1 MRLLRPM
8 LLALL
13 ALAVATAGA
22 VAQQSTIPLPGGGTV
37 TIKLPLEKGKK
48 AKKKRSNK
56 VTVGIADE
64 KADMFDDPRFTALGI
79 KTARRSVAWDVFKY
93 DFALH
98 EVDDWMK
105 RAQAAGVKPLI
116 TFGRSRIDSQ
126 RDVIPTRAQ
135 MLSTFK
141 QFRAKYPWVTDYVA
155 SNESNYSRPGV
166 KQPGLMAKYYLDMRK
181 ACRTCKVAAATLLEV
196 PGKGWE
202 RSMARWVKR
211 FVKSAGHRPKYWAA
225 HNYFSVNGLSLKGT
239 KNILKVTKKGELW
252 VTETG
257 GLVARRSTFAGKI
270 PMKEGLA
277 HSVRVTKFIF
287 DKMLTLSPRI
297 KRIYLYHWNSA
308 TPTDSWDSGLIG
320 HDGKPR
326 GSYTV
331 VAAKLKKR
339 R

>member
-37 TIKLPLEKGKK
+37 TIKLPPEKGKK

-64 KADMFDDPRFTALGI
+64 KADMFNDTRFKALGI
-79 KTARRSVAWDVFKY
+79 KTARRSVAWDVFKH
-93 DFALH
+93 DFALT
-98 EVDDWMK
+98 EVDDWLK

-116 TFGRSRIDSQ
+116 TFGRSRINSQ
-126 RDVIPTRAQ
+126 LHYIPTRAE

-141 QFRAKYPWVTDYVA
+141 QFRAKWPWVKDFVA
-155 SNESNYSRPGV
+155 TNESNYSDPGV
-166 KQPGLMAKYYLDMRK
+166 KRPELAAKYYLDMRK

-211 FVKSAGHRPKYWAA
+211 FVKAAGHRPKYWAA
-225 HNYFSVNGLSLKGT
+225 HNYVSVNALSLKGT
-239 KNILKVTKKGELW
+239 QNILKVTKKGEVW
-252 VTETG
+252 FTETG
-257 GLVARRSTFAGKI
+257 GLVARRSNFAGKI
-270 PMKEGLA
+270 KMKEGLA